1 MVSRFT
7 MSCCV
12 ADAFPIGMPV
22 SYSGASDFDAG
33 AWVHVIGELQAAP
46 FAGEFLPVLFAD
58 SMERVDEP
66 EQPYLYP

>member
-1 MVSRFT
+1 MLSRFT

-22 SYSGASDFDAG
+22 SGDSADDFEAG
-33 AWVHVIGELQAAP
+33 VWVQVRGVLQAADYDGD
-46 FAGEFLPVLFAD
+46 FMPVLNAE
-58 SMERVDEP
+58 SITPVDEP